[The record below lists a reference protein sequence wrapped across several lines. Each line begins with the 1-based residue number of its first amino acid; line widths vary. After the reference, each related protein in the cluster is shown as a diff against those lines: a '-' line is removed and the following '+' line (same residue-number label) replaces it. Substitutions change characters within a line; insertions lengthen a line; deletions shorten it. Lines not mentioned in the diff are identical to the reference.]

1 MRLSDLLGSPAPLGS
16 RTRPGIYTRA
26 ASFVGLAVLAGPIP
40 GCAAPAAPTSHP
52 GWCYIPTTA
61 IPLKR
66 GGLCC
71 NHGFPGRG
79 GGISPGLLAIWIVW
93 FMPIT
98 KRFIGLKVSEAI
110 LTQLPLA
117 TTMILICVWYWG
129 EVLVHLANHTLYHI
143 NLLLAMLAKSFLFF
157 LCSRHYCNFVFSVI
171 Y

>member
-1 MRLSDLLGSPAPLGS
+1 MMSVLTTKKSLRGGEACGRTASRTRGWLKTCSWQTDSDFISVDGCVFLGGFFFFLFTFRPGWACLNLVLLYFSLLGSPAPLGS

-79 GGISPGLLAIWIVW
+79 GGISPGLLAI
-93 FMPIT
+93 
-98 KRFIGLKVSEAI
+98 
-110 LTQLPLA
+110 
-117 TTMILICVWYWG
+117 
-129 EVLVHLANHTLYHI
+129 
-143 NLLLAMLAKSFLFF
+143 
-157 LCSRHYCNFVFSVI
+157 
-171 Y
+171 